1 MAKKSG
7 GPNKSA
13 SIREYLSANPAAKPR
28 EIVEAL
34 AAQGV
39 VVTPMFVSTIKSK
52 AVAEGEIKVTKRRGR
67 PKGTAKGPVTRKSAA
82 KATPRVTKRAVAAGE
97 SVSVEGLVTAKEL
110 VAKLGGFDKARA
122 VLAALE
128 KITG

>member
-7 GPNKSA
+7 DLNKSA
-13 SIREYLSANPAAKPR
+13 SIREYLAANPAAKPR

-34 AAQGV
+34 AAKGV

-67 PKGTAKGPVTRKSAA
+67 PKGTVKGPVTRKAAA
-82 KATPRVTKRAVAAGE
+82 KAVTKGTKRSVAAGE
-97 SVSVEGLVTAKEL
+97 SVSIEGLVTAKEL
-110 VAKLGGFDKARA
+110 VAKLGGFEKARA
-122 VLAALE
+122 VLSALE